1 MINKKGWIRIIEAF
15 VAILLVAGVVLVVV
29 GRGNFQREDISQIFH
44 DAEFSI
50 LREIQ
55 LNDTL
60 REEILGTSGTIEW
73 KDFPS
78 QAPKT
83 RGKIE
88 SRIPSYLE
96 CSANICW
103 PSDPC
108 FLAEEQERDVYAESV
123 IITSNLQT
131 FNPRLLKLFCW
142 GK

>member
-60 REEILGTSGTIEW
+60 RNEILGTSG
-73 KDFPS
+73 K
-78 QAPKT
+78 
-83 RGKIE
+83 
-88 SRIPSYLE
+88 LE
-96 CSANICW
+96 
-103 PSDPC
+103 
-108 FLAEEQERDVYAESV
+108 
-123 IITSNLQT
+123 
-131 FNPRLLKLFCW
+131 
-142 GK
+142 

>member
-15 VAILLVAGVVLVVV
+15 VAILLVAGVVLVVI
-29 GRGNFQREDISQIFH
+29 GRGNFQREDISQIVH

-60 REEILGTSGTIEW
+60 REEILGTNGTIEW

-83 RGKIE
+83 RDKIE

-96 CSANICW
+96 CSANICRT
-103 PSDPC
+103 SDPC
-108 FLAEEQERDVYAESV
+108 FLAEEQERDVYAETV

-142 GK
+142 EK